1 MDVPRLEPSELY
13 DKRRSK
19 DAARLKAYNTIL
31 GQIYNRIRVI
41 SKINN
46 SPCHLL
52 YNIPPFILGLPP
64 LDMEDCATYLA
75 FQLRHAGYE
84 VRMTPPN
91 LLYLSWAH
99 HERTYFTES
108 CPIVGAMME
117 SAERT
122 RAEVERK
129 EREAA
134 RLLPPRRSGKKVQF
148 QAPGFAAARPAAAR
162 RPFSAGVSSAAINA
176 VLGRPS
182 AGPPPPSAADYVP
195 PPNFLQSMNQPANSL
210 PAQARA
216 PVDYFR

>member
-1 MDVPRLEPSELY
+1 MDVPRLDPSELY

-31 GQIYNRIRVI
+31 GQIYHRVRVI

-52 YNIPPFILGLPP
+52 YTIPPFILGLPP
-64 LDMEDCATYLA
+64 LDIEDCSTYLA
-75 FQLRHAGYE
+75 FQLRHTGYE
-84 VRMTPPN
+84 VRFTPPN
-91 LLYLSWAH
+91 MLYLSWAH
-99 HERTYFTES
+99 HERAYFTES

-134 RLLPPRRSGKKVQF
+134 RLLPPRRSARKVQF
-148 QAPGFAAARPAAAR
+148 QTPGTKPR
-162 RPFSAGVSSAAINA
+162 AGAIAA
-176 VLGRPS
+176 VLQRPS

-195 PPNFLQSMNQPANSL
+195 PPNFLQSMNQPANTL
-210 PAQARA
+210 PPQAKA
-216 PVDYFR
+216 PIDYFR

>member
-1 MDVPRLEPSELY
+1 MEVPRLDPSELY

-31 GQIYNRIRVI
+31 TQIYNRIRVV

-64 LDMEDCATYLA
+64 LDIEDCSTYLA

-84 VRMTPPN
+84 VRYTPPN
-91 LLYLSWAH
+91 LLFLSWAH

-134 RLLPPRRSGKKVQF
+134 RMLPPRKSGRKVQF
-148 QAPGFAAARPAAAR
+148 ASPGSMAARPKAAPAAR
-162 RPFSAGVSSAAINA
+162 PPSAAIA
-176 VLGRPS
+176 SVLGRPVA

-195 PPNFLQSMNQPANSL
+195 PPNFLQSMSQPANTV
-210 PAQARA
+210 PPQARSA
-216 PVDYFR
+216 VEYFR